1 MGNVESQSGDHAYYR
16 AGHGHLSRKHM
27 SRSLRISNKQSRH
40 GHPHHGHPNPRHAGG
55 GGGKMEHRNS
65 ETSTRSSSTP
75 SIPQSLADNGLEPF
89 NDTNPLSDFSSPI
102 WVDRVAMNLRPM
114 SFHND
119 QANVGSEGAE
129 GCAGSPPPVTGSCP
143 GVGVGVDVRGEGDAT
158 GAGAGAAAACVLR
171 TRDGPREPVAVTFKK
186 RRSKSADMWRE
197 DSLELS
203 LSDLSQAHLTST
215 EEIGDSLGLGLGDD
229 DPDFQDMGPH
239 PHRHRL
245 QSSPHGLQLE
255 LELDLGLDPADR
267 DRANSLDELYGGPP
281 RTKSPGCRAHT
292 TGRRFTKWHKA
303 AVVTPGTEESE
314 DDKMISPA
322 EDDSG
327 AYGAYTLPCRRSH
340 CLSEGLAIYQAAMSA
355 SRRAQTI
362 QDVTGEGSEYD
373 DSGIDA
379 VTVDTEHPPHPQH
392 QHQQQQQQRRYK
404 TMSASFSLYST
415 PGRSGF
421 AGSDSASS
429 SSGGGGSS
437 SGGAEGEIGGVG
449 VGGRSGSASGGSGGS
464 GSRRGIGRGDVQG
477 VYENFRQEL
486 EMSRCQGDGMAEEVA
501 SALSDEQSS
510 GTMGS
515 AYHTDPLLA
524 AVAQGTVRKAGRLAV
539 KNFLVHKKNKKV
551 ELATR
556 RKWKSYWVSLK
567 GCTLFFY
574 ETDGRSGIDHNSIPK
589 HAVWAENS
597 IVQAVPE
604 HPKKDFV
611 FCLSNSLGDSFLFQT
626 CSQTELENWITAI
639 HSACAAAVARQ
650 HHRED
655 TVRLLRGEIKK
666 LEQKIDMDEKM
677 KKMGDMQLSAV
688 SDTKKRKTILEQIF
702 LWEQNLEQFH
712 MDLFR
717 FRCYLSSLQ
726 GGELPNPKR
735 LLAFASRPTKLAM
748 GRLGIFSVSSF
759 HALVAARTESG
770 VRRRTH
776 AMSRSASKRKSR
788 FSSLWGLDTTSK
800 KKTKGHP
807 SINQVFADGNE
818 PAKKPLDSMFERAV
832 RETTK
837 GEEVPVKSLPRPNTE
852 HDIWASD
859 HLTPS
864 WVCLPNDQPVL
875 AIIQPGE
882 SALDALETI
891 CKAHQLDSTKHYLR
905 LKFLIENQVQF
916 YIPKPEE
923 DVYDLLYKEIELCSK
938 IKKVVQFD
946 RDESCMIGYGFSIS
960 VVEEEGEQQL
970 YITDVRAGGLAF
982 AKGLNAGDEI
992 LQLNGKPSTSLTF
1005 ADMKLAFS
1013 AASLALTV
1021 SALPPV
1027 ERRQLCYLPP
1037 RRSDAT
1043 DDLYTDIFSQSQEEI
1058 LDDGVGLILET
1069 SGDSLDD
1076 DSDIFSDSDVFRKST
1091 EQVAA
1096 FCRSLHDMNPSE
1108 CAAAA
1113 AAAAA
1118 TSSSPSPESPC
1129 PPPGA
1134 NTSTS
1139 SSSSARQLSDAD
1151 KLRKVICELV
1161 ETERTYVKDLN
1172 CLIGRYLTPLQKETF
1187 LTQDELDVL
1196 FGNLPEMVEFQVEFL
1211 KTLEDGTRLVP
1222 DLEKLERVDQFKKI
1236 LFSLGGS
1243 FLYYADRFKIY
1254 SAFCASHTKVPKVL
1268 VKAKTDADFKA
1279 FLDERNP
1286 KQQHSYTLESY
1297 LIKPI
1302 QRVLKYPLLLRELYS
1317 LTDPDSE
1324 EHYHLDVAVK
1334 AMNKVASHINEMQK
1348 IHEEF
1353 GAVFDQLIAEQTG
1366 DRKEV
1371 ADLSMGDL
1379 LLHSTVSWINP
1390 PASLGKWKKE
1400 PQLATFVFKTAVVF
1414 VCKDGSKQKKKIGG
1428 SHRVSVSSEEKDPFR
1443 FRHMISTD
1451 TLQVRALANTDG
1463 ENSAVCE
1470 IIHIKSESEGRP
1482 ERVFHLC
1489 CSSPESKKDF
1499 LKTVHSILRD
1509 KQRRQLLKTESLPP
1523 NQQYVPFGG
1532 KRLCALKGA
1541 RPAMNRAVSAPTRTL
1556 GRRKLVRNRFTI
1568 DTDIVFDSE
1577 PGSGGDPNQDPD
1589 TPSPTSPDSHDPLL
1603 QQQRQQQPPSPAGGV
1618 LADTDRWVEEQ
1629 FDLEGY
1635 EDPEDPAST
1644 SVASATASCSV
1655 VKETDIL
1662 SDDDATDDCGRR
1674 ATGSAHDALR
1684 LEGPMSGLSL
1694 EEEEAREEEDDDDEE
1709 EEEEEE
1715 EGSSAAVEGDTKTLR
1730 PAGPLRLSLMGKQS
1744 AMSVAS
1750 VEDQEQGEQ
1759 EEVQPSQGEVI
1770 WVRRDEQAPSTPD
1783 SEAQKHT
1790 QS

>member
-1 MGNVESQSGDHAYYR
+1 MGNTESHSG
-16 AGHGHLSRKHM
+16 GHGYYGDGQRHLSRKHM
-27 SRSLRISNKQSRH
+27 SRSLRLSSKQTYCSRRT
-40 GHPHHGHPNPRHAGG
+40 PS
-55 GGGKMEHRNS
+55 GKPEHRNS

-75 SIPQSLADNGLEPF
+75 SIPQSLADHGLEPF
-89 NDTNPLSDFSSPI
+89 NDSDMLPDFSGPI

-114 SFHND
+114 SFHNHPAHSPAATATAK
-119 QANVGSEGAE
+119 QATQDDAE
-129 GCAGSPPPVTGSCP
+129 PPEDTTLVQ
-143 GVGVGVDVRGEGDAT
+143 
-158 GAGAGAAAACVLR
+158 R
-171 TRDGPREPVAVTFKK
+171 TRDGSQEGSSFKK
-186 RRSKSADMWRE
+186 KRSKSADMWRE
-197 DSLELS
+197 DSLEVS
-203 LSDLSQAHLTST
+203 LSDLSQEHLTST
-215 EEIGDSLGLGLGDD
+215 EEIGDTPDD
-229 DPDFQDMGPH
+229 CETH
-239 PHRHRL
+239 L
-245 QSSPHGLQLE
+245 QSSAQE
-255 LELDLGLDPADR
+255 LLDSN
-267 DRANSLDELYGGPP
+267 RANSLDELYGP
-281 RTKSPGCRAHT
+281 KSPACRPTH
-292 TGRRFTKWHKA
+292 GRYAKWHKGGA
-303 AVVTPGTEESE
+303 TSREGDE
-314 DDKMISPA
+314 DKMISPC
-322 EDDSG
+322 EDDG
-327 AYGAYTLPCRRSH
+327 AAYGAYTLPCRRSH
-340 CLSEGLAIYQAAMSA
+340 CLSEGLTNHQGVMQG
-355 SRRAQTI
+355 RRAQTI
-362 QDVTGEGSEYD
+362 QDVTAGDGSDYE
-373 DSGIDA
+373 DSGIDGLTGDSEA
-379 VTVDTEHPPHPQH
+379 SQH
-392 QHQQQQQQRRYK
+392 HARRYK
-404 TMSASFSLYST
+404 TMSASFSTYST
-415 PGRSGF
+415 SAGGAF
-421 AGSDSASS
+421 AGSDS
-429 SSGGGGSS
+429 GSS
-437 SGGAEGEIGGVG
+437 SGAGAGPSDGT
-449 VGGRSGSASGGSGGS
+449 
-464 GSRRGIGRGDVQG
+464 QG

-486 EMSRCQGDGMAEEVA
+486 EQNVSPAEVPEERS
-501 SALSDEQSS
+501 SAFSDEQSS
-510 GTMGS
+510 VTLSS
-515 AYHTDPLLA
+515 AYHTDPLLNVA
-524 AVAQGTVRKAGRLAV
+524 AVQGTVRKAGRLAV

-551 ELATR
+551 ELAPR

-574 ETDGRSGIDHNSIPK
+574 ETDGRSGIDHNSVPK

-655 TVRLLRGEIKK
+655 TVRLLRAEIRK

-688 SDTKKRKTILEQIF
+688 TDAKKRKTILEQIF

-770 VRRRTH
+770 VRRRTQ
-776 AMSRSASKRKSR
+776 AMSRSTSKRKSR
-788 FSSLWGLDTTSK
+788 FSSLWGLDTHSK
-800 KKTKGHP
+800 RKSKGHP
-807 SINQVFADGNE
+807 SINQVFAEGDN
-818 PAKKPLDSMFERAV
+818 
-832 RETTK
+832 
-837 GEEVPVKSLPRPNTE
+837 PVKSPLEGMFEGSSSETMKDTKTPVKGLPRPSTD
-852 HDIWASD
+852 HDIWSRD

-864 WVCLPNDQPVL
+864 WVLLPNDQPVL

-882 SALDALETI
+882 SALDMLETI
-891 CKAHQLDSTKHYLR
+891 CKAHQLDHTKHYVW
-905 LKFLIENQVQF
+905 LKFLIDNQVQF

-923 DVYDLLYKEIELCSK
+923 DIYDLLYKEIELCCK
-938 IKKVVQFD
+938 IRKVIQFD

-960 VVEEEGEQQL
+960 VVEEDSVQQL

-992 LQLNGKPSTSLTF
+992 LQLNGKDARTLTF
-1005 ADMKLAFS
+1005 ADMKVAF
-1013 AASLALTV
+1013 AQVSLSLTV
-1021 SALPPV
+1021 NTLPPV
-1027 ERRQLCYLPP
+1027 DRRQLCFLPP
-1037 RRSDAT
+1037 RRSDGV
-1043 DDLYTDIFSQSQEEI
+1043 DNLYTDIFSQSQEEI
-1058 LDDGVGLILET
+1058 LDDGVGLIVET

-1076 DSDIFSDSDVFRKST
+1076 DSELFAEFDDCNRHSKRSSDSIYDLLHLST

-1096 FCRSLHDMNPSE
+1096 FCRSLHEMNPSSE
-1108 CAAAA
+1108 VA
-1113 AAAAA
+1113 
-1118 TSSSPSPESPC
+1118 SSPSGPESSSL
-1129 PPPGA
+1129 PPSNATP
-1134 NTSTS
+1134 
-1139 SSSSARQLSDAD
+1139 RQLSDAD

-1172 CLIGRYLTPLQKETF
+1172 CLIGRYLTPLQKESF

-1196 FGNLPEMVEFQVEFL
+1196 FGNLPEMLEFQVEFL

-1222 DLEKLERVDQFKKI
+1222 DLEKLERVEEFKKI

-1286 KQQHSYTLESY
+1286 KQQHSSTLESY

-1302 QRVLKYPLLLRELYS
+1302 QRVLKYPLLLRELHS

-1324 EHYHLDVAVK
+1324 EHYHLNVAMK
-1334 AMNKVASHINEMQK
+1334 AMNTVASHINEMQK

-1353 GAVFDQLIAEQTG
+1353 GAVFDLLISEQSG
-1366 DRKEV
+1366 DKKEV

-1379 LLHSTVSWINP
+1379 LLHTSVTWINP
-1390 PASLGKWKKE
+1390 SSSLGKCKKE

-1414 VCKDGSKQKKKIGG
+1414 ICKDYSKQKKKMGG
-1428 SHRVSVSSEEKDPFR
+1428 SHRASVSGEEKDPFR
-1443 FRHMISTD
+1443 FRHMIPTD
-1451 TLQVRALANTDG
+1451 ALQVRTLSNTDG
-1463 ENSAVCE
+1463 ESAAVCE
-1470 IIHIKSESEGRP
+1470 IIHVKSESEGRP
-1482 ERVFHLC
+1482 ERVFQLC

-1509 KQRRQLLKTESLPP
+1509 KQRRQLLKTESLPLS
-1523 NQQYVPFGG
+1523 QQYVPFGG

-1568 DTDIVFDSE
+1568 DTDIVFDTE
-1577 PGSGGDPNQDPD
+1577 PDSD
-1589 TPSPTSPDSHDPLL
+1589 SPDSQHA
-1603 QQQRQQQPPSPAGGV
+1603 QQQGVVPAG
-1618 LADTDRWVEEQ
+1618 DTDRWVEEQ
-1629 FDLEGY
+1629 FDLQRY
-1635 EDPEDPAST
+1635 EEQEQE
-1644 SVASATASCSV
+1644 

-1662 SDDDATDDCGRR
+1662 SDDDEFCQ
-1674 ATGSAHDALR
+1674 SALSPSSEPD
-1684 LEGPMSGLSL
+1684 LEGPVSALSL
-1694 EEEEAREEEDDDDEE
+1694 EGDTAEE
-1709 EEEEEE
+1709 EEEEAEE
-1715 EGSSAAVEGDTKTLR
+1715 NKKDYKSQHAK
-1730 PAGPLRLSLMGKQS
+1730 LSHVGKQC

-1750 VEDQEQGEQ
+1750 VDEQAHLDED
-1759 EEVQPSQGEVI
+1759 I
-1770 WVRRDEQAPSTPD
+1770 WVRRDSSTENETQD
-1783 SEAQKHT
+1783 ET